1 MEISHFSRCVSV
13 ATLLRLAGYLE
24 TDAVHASNP
33 IKAAKVW
40 SVASLL
46 AASLSTSDQ
55 SGRRSCL
62 EPNPT
67 KLG

>member
-46 AASLSTSDQ
+46 VASLSTSEWSERQ
-55 SGRRSCL
+55 SYL
-62 EPNPT
+62 EPTLT

>member
-1 MEISHFSRCVSV
+1 MKISFSRSVSV

-24 TDAVHASNP
+24 THAVHASNP

-46 AASLSTSDQ
+46 EAFLSTSDQ
-55 SGRRSCL
+55 
-62 EPNPT
+62 
-67 KLG
+67 

>member
-1 MEISHFSRCVSV
+1 MNISFSRSVSV

-24 TDAVHASNP
+24 THAVHASNH

-46 AASLSTSDQ
+46 EAFLSTSDQ
-55 SGRRSCL
+55 
-62 EPNPT
+62 
-67 KLG
+67 